1 MPPAWF
7 GASCLPP
14 SEYLVR
20 SSPVLSPAS
29 GEREG
34 LVHWLIAVLV
44 RRSAVFL
51 GVWARPLL
59 HSLSMRRVVEF
70 LSSRVWPWR
79 RRGATPYT
87 LASDGVPPLQIL
99 MGLCPPVLVARLLPS
114 FSSRVAQWE
123 EIKNFR

>member
-1 MPPAWF
+1 M
-7 GASCLPP
+7 L
-14 SEYLVR
+14 L
-20 SSPVLSPAS
+20 PAS

-51 GVWARPLL
+51 GVWARPLFY
-59 HSLSMRRVVEF
+59 SLSMRRMVEF

-87 LASDGVPPLQIL
+87 LASDGSPPLQFL
-99 MGLCPPVLVARLLPS
+99 VGLCPPVLVARLLPS
-114 FSSRVAQWE
+114 LSASLSSRVAHWE
-123 EIKNFR
+123 EMKNFR